1 MRNRQMADWQQDGRH
16 FLLGLTLASVF
27 FGAVV
32 AVIGLLILLLSLVAP
47 SSLKDAMQSVSHPI
61 QMGVLVISLVE
72 VIAWNLLPSAG
83 FAPQRLA
90 RRMSIAMAAIMLFMT
105 VSLLFSL

>member
-1 MRNRQMADWQQDGRH
+1 MRPEQREHWQQDGLN
-16 FLLGLTLASVF
+16 FLLGLTLATVF

-32 AVIGLLILLLSLVAP
+32 AGIGLLTLLLSMVAP
-47 SSLKDAMQSVSHPI
+47 SSLRAAMLSVSHPI
-61 QMGVLVISLVE
+61 QVGVLAISLVE
-72 VIAWNLLPSAG
+72 VIAWNLLPLAG

-90 RRMSIAMAAIMLFMT
+90 RRMSIGMAAIMLFMT